1 MEYSLSDFKGH
12 YGCLPDALEVLVGGE
27 AYLMLRTIVRRS
39 RETIS
44 NKAVHISKKELAH
57 FAKCS
62 YNTAD
67 NYITTLVKLNL
78 INVSGKRGGKLSFT
92 INWTE
97 VSLINDFITKINDR
111 GWHELYKKSH
121 VNNDMP
127 FSEIDEQF
135 LDAIQNKYPST
146 SSIFDEVEDN
156 KVKTSS
162 ISDEVAIRQT
172 PTSSI
177 FDEVN
182 EKDSQ
187 FLLKSVTSSNSDEV
201 TSKHHQ
207 NLMMSPSTSSISDDV
222 AYQPRQKLMR
232 LEQIIEDIKQLHQK
246 LMRFEGAD
254 GELLEIKKILSE
266 HLGDFLQPTSSNS
279 DDVEMQTS
287 SIFDDVASQPR
298 QKLTTSNIYN
308 NIYNKY
314 HNERSSFNI
323 KGEKENKIQDWFYS
337 RDLSFPAL
345 SSDEFNSIF
354 ELPDF
359 NDDDAS
365 KAIRLVWDSLN
376 YDSTS
381 QDNYIPADM
390 FKDVLFRAWNQLKE
404 DSQDFSLSEQD
415 MKNIFAFDLIEQ
427 DGEFFCEITPSN
439 IKNISS
445 TSQESPRSQKK
456 SKHESR
462 TSRNIFIEC
471 IREIGE
477 KDDKLLTDAEF
488 AIQLMIDYIQDTS
501 KGHSAITSKLMYE
514 NLLQDFSKQS
524 NLPIEDLRELWR
536 DLPQKGKVTLS
547 PTQLSVQKIMDYNA
561 RFNRES
567 EVEKLYKAKMA
578 ETQK

>member
-1 MEYSLSDFKGH
+1 MGKLDSYNKHWVGIPYALSVLVTGDSFLILYHIIRHSRESISSRPVLLSKRKLAKLIGRSRNVVDKNIKTLEDLNLVNVTGEIGSLS
-12 YGCLPDALEVLVGGE
+12 
-27 AYLMLRTIVRRS
+27 
-39 RETIS
+39 
-44 NKAVHISKKELAH
+44 
-57 FAKCS
+57 
-62 YNTAD
+62 
-67 NYITTLVKLNL
+67 
-78 INVSGKRGGKLSFT
+78 SFV

-97 VSLINDFITKINDR
+97 IEFINALTSKITDDGWIYLRTLCLKKNSITPLSSLSQDICLGIEQKYFIESGSISEPGGSKIEPGGLKNEPLDTEVAQKMSHPIDDDAPSNEHFAETAKVNTEVALKLSHFEAGGGSKIEPLHIKSGSKNEPGGSISEHRYKYINNNINDN
-111 GWHELYKKSH
+111 
-121 VNNDMP
+121 
-127 FSEIDEQF
+127 EQ
-135 LDAIQNKYPST
+135 
-146 SSIFDEVEDN
+146 
-156 KVKTSS
+156 
-162 ISDEVAIRQT
+162 
-172 PTSSI
+172 
-177 FDEVN
+177 
-182 EKDSQ
+182 
-187 FLLKSVTSSNSDEV
+187 
-201 TSKHHQ
+201 
-207 NLMMSPSTSSISDDV
+207 
-222 AYQPRQKLMR
+222 
-232 LEQIIEDIKQLHQK
+232 
-246 LMRFEGAD
+246 
-254 GELLEIKKILSE
+254 
-266 HLGDFLQPTSSNS
+266 
-279 DDVEMQTS
+279 
-287 SIFDDVASQPR
+287 
-298 QKLTTSNIYN
+298 
-308 NIYNKY
+308 
-314 HNERSSFNI
+314 SSFNI
-323 KGEKENKIQDWFYS
+323 KGEKENKIQDWFNS

-381 QDNYIPADM
+381 QNNYIPADM

-404 DSQDFSLSEQD
+404 DSKDFSLSEQD

-427 DGEFFCEITPSN
+427 DGEFFCEIIPSN

-445 TSQESPRSQKK
+445 TGQESSRSQKK
-456 SKHESR
+456 GQNESR
-462 TSRNIFIEC
+462 ISRNIFIEC

-501 KGHSAITSKLMYE
+501 KGHSAIISKLMYE

-524 NLPIEDLRELWR
+524 NLPIEDLRELWK

>member
-121 VNNDMP
+121 ANNDMP

-146 SSIFDEVEDN
+146 SSIFDEVG
-156 KVKTSS
+156 
-162 ISDEVAIRQT
+162 
-172 PTSSI
+172 
-177 FDEVN
+177 

-187 FLLKSVTSSNSDEV
+187 ILMKSVTSSNSDEV

-207 NLMMSPSTSSISDDV
+207 NLMMSPSTSSIFDDV

-246 LMRFEGAD
+246 LMRFEGTD

-287 SIFDDVASQPR
+287 SISDDVASQPR

-323 KGEKENKIQDWFYS
+323 KGEKENKIQDWFNS

-376 YDSTS
+376 YDDTS

-390 FKDVLFRAWNQLKE
+390 LKDVLFRAWHQLKE

-439 IKNISS
+439 IRNISS
-445 TSQESPRSQKK
+445 TSQKSSRSQKRGK
-456 SKHESR
+456 SESR

-501 KGHSAITSKLMYE
+501 KGHSAIIGKLMYE

-547 PTQLSVQKIMDYNA
+547 PTQLSVQKIMNYNA